1 MHHLTGIT
9 EKPKP
14 QTYRVCIA
22 SHLSPDWLAMPSVV
36 NLTIGHDSA
45 GRPVTTLNVEVVDQS
60 QFIGVLNEIHGI
72 NLSLLSVELV
82 RYPDT
87 TARQAG

>member
-1 MHHLTGIT
+1 M

-14 QTYRVCIA
+14 QAYRVCIA
-22 SHLSPDWLAMPSVV
+22 SHLSPDWLEMPGVV
-36 NLTIGHDSA
+36 NLTTGYDST
-45 GRPVTTLNVEVVDQS
+45 GRPITTLNVEVVDQS

>member
-1 MHHLTGIT
+1 MHYPTGIT

-22 SHLSPDWLAMPSVV
+22 SHLSPDWLAMPAIV
-36 NLTIGHDSA
+36 NLTTGYDSA
-45 GRPVTTLNVEVVDQS
+45 GRPITTLNLEVVDQS

-87 TARQAG
+87 AVRQAG

>member
-1 MHHLTGIT
+1 MGIT

-36 NLTIGHDSA
+36 NLAIGYDSA
-45 GRPVTTLNVEVVDQS
+45 GRPITTLHVEVVDQS
-60 QFIGVLNEIHGI
+60 QFMGVLNEMHGT
-72 NLSLLSVELV
+72 NLSLLSVDLV
-82 RYPDT
+82 RHSDT
-87 TARQAG
+87 ATGPAG